1 MNIVIFCTS
10 SLLILITDWKLIKK
24 VTKLEKILFSI
35 LLLIA
40 LIPTFFNLDNVPGHI
55 TFIELLFGAFGN
67 FMEELLEKEQ
77 PNKE

>member
-35 LLLIA
+35 LLLLA
-40 LIPTFFNLDNVPGHI
+40 LIPAFFNLDNEPGPI

-67 FMEELLEKEQ
+67 FMEEL
-77 PNKE
+77 P

>member
-24 VTKLEKILFSI
+24 ATKLEKILFSI
-35 LLLIA
+35 LLLLA
-40 LIPTFFNLDNVPGHI
+40 LIPAFFNLDNVPGPI

-67 FMEELLEKEQ
+67 FMEEL
-77 PNKE
+77 P

>member
-35 LLLIA
+35 LLLLA
-40 LIPTFFNLDNVPGHI
+40 LIPTFFNLDNVPGPI

-67 FMEELLEKEQ
+67 FMEEL
-77 PNKE
+77 P